1 MKGKYLVTFNNS
13 SKLFCC
19 ASTELKEK
27 AKDLFDLSTR
37 FLFQMF
43 DEDFQAQFDVEDIE
57 AKFLQ

>member
-19 ASTELKEK
+19 ASTKLKKK
-27 AKDLFDLSTR
+27 AKDLFNLSTR

-43 DEDFQAQFDVEDIE
+43 DEDSHA
-57 AKFLQ
+57 